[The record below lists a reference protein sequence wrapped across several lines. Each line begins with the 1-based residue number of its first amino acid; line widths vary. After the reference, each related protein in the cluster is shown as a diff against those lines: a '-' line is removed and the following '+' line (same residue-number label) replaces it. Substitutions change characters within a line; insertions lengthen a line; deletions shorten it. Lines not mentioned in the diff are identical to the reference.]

1 MKENRHILKL
11 CCKKED
17 FFVFWGVIMKKIDAR
32 IRYTRRVLKDAF
44 LTLLKQKPVN
54 KITVKE
60 VCELAELNRATFYT
74 HYSDCFALLESIE
87 QDILDAFL
95 SSIKLINSFDMT
107 ALIEAIYAMVEQHE
121 EACRILIF
129 QGASTTVLQRMIDI
143 ARMETISVWKQR
155 LYRADDNEL
164 EMLYT
169 HLSSGLLSVIKD
181 GFDKYSREEITCF
194 VNKIVKCSLSQWI

>member
-1 MKENRHILKL
+1 
-11 CCKKED
+11 
-17 FFVFWGVIMKKIDAR
+17 MKKIDAR

-107 ALIEAIYAMVEQHE
+107 ALISSPSRIWVQIAYLAFMVFVLAEVRFNIEYESSLLYAPSAAV
-121 EACRILIF
+121 ATIF
-129 QGASTTVLQRMIDI
+129 
-143 ARMETISVWKQR
+143 
-155 LYRADDNEL
+155 
-164 EMLYT
+164 
-169 HLSSGLLSVIKD
+169 LLSVSVSNLVCSGKMMI
-181 GFDKYSREEITCF
+181 GITERP
-194 VNKIVKCSLSQWI
+194 ITYAIMLAAGLYSLSKLISFCFIGNNAEK